1 MRSDRKPSA
10 LMPVLRNVVVQD
22 LPHALARP
30 RRAAGYQR
38 EPERAA
44 GGTGGAIERAPLV
57 QPRSFDEGFAA
68 GYLEGMSAG
77 RSAQQAEAETML
89 EKSRAKALDEGRAEG
104 LRRGKEEAAEAVRKL
119 QAQLVEDAQ
128 AAFNER
134 AERLDDVVRGLSAQ
148 SARLAEDAEDDLV
161 AMSFEVVCRILGDRA
176 ATPVAV
182 RGMVQHLLAQ
192 RSQVGL
198 AVHLHPEDF
207 EQLRSEEGVLSEAP
221 GWTWVPDTKVK
232 LGGLMLRSP
241 QGSLDARLEVQ
252 LEVLRQTLLQARLER
267 RPGHDV
273 QARAPIAASEEAG
286 R

>member
-10 LMPVLRNVVVQD
+10 LLPVLRNVVVQD
-22 LPHALARP
+22 LPHALVRP
-30 RRAAGYQR
+30 RRAGGYQR
-38 EPERAA
+38 EPERPA
-44 GGTGGAIERAPLV
+44 GPTGVAIERAPLV

-77 RSAQQAEAETML
+77 RSAQQVEAEALL

-119 QAQLVEDAQ
+119 QTQLVSDAQ

-134 AERLDDVVRGLSAQ
+134 VERLDNVIRGLSAQ

-161 AMSFEVVCRILGDRA
+161 AMSFEIVCRILGARA
-176 ATPVAV
+176 ATPIAV

-198 AVHLHPEDF
+198 AVHLHPEDL

-221 GWTWVPDTKVK
+221 GWTWVPDAKVK
-232 LGGLMLRSP
+232 LGGVMLRSP

-252 LEVLRQTLLQARLER
+252 LEALRQTLLQVRLDHR
-267 RPGHDV
+267 AGRDA
-273 QARAPIAASEEAG
+273 QARTPMAASGVAD